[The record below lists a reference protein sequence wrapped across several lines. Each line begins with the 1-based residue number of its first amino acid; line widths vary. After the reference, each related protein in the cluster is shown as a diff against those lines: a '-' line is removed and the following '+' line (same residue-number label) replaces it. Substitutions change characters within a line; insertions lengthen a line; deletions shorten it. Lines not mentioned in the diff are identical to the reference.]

1 MTRKYMSADALRAAD
16 SRVGRFVRA
25 AALLIAAVVGISVI
39 YLCLMPAL
47 AENAGDPKYIYFD
60 NGLAG
65 YDRVLYSTDGGN
77 TWNDMALMSQLDSSD
92 ERMDISFDHVNTDYT
107 YVTASA
113 VAPGTDIMFRG
124 YDSRISWGYE
134 SSIQFYKRLLSDLIE
149 CEQGFPSFDLSKIC
163 PEEWKPVEEKW
174 KPRLLKGAKFTDCYA
189 KDKVF
194 RKGFEVED
202 FEKDVFK
209 CWMIYLNHVLFY
221 FMEADPN
228 TCSLT
233 PEYEALLD
241 QVKLPFDKAERKIVE
256 HNGVFV
262 SQYPSKP
269 FTPEEEARHKRMGE
283 IDQYQTD
290 MLMKGMAEVAKNI
303 LVLND

>member
-1 MTRKYMSADALRAAD
+1 MKEERKVDRL
-16 SRVGRFVRA
+16 GQT
-25 AALLIAAVVGISVI
+25 VI
-39 YLCLMPAL
+39 DGEIVPA
-47 AENAGDPKYIYFD
+47 NWFKRQWGYIWDFIYFHI
-60 NGLAG
+60 LPI
-65 YDRVLYSTDGGN
+65 R
-77 TWNDMALMSQLDSSD
+77 TWSKLV
-92 ERMDISFDHVNTDYT
+92 DIKNSIKYGFQR
-107 YVTASA
+107 
-113 VAPGTDIMFRG
+113 MFRG
-124 YDSRISWGYE
+124 YDHRISWGYE
-134 SSIQFYKRLLSDLIE
+134 SSVKFYKCLLSDLIE

-233 PEYEALLD
+233 SEYEALLD

>member
-1 MTRKYMSADALRAAD
+1 MTRKYMSADAVRAAD

-124 YDSRISWGYE
+124 YDSGVVYDTTVIRKLDGNGNPSDGSKMQWGYDYE
-134 SSIQFYKRLLSDLIE
+134 NFVWTSGASVM
-149 CEQGFPSFDLSKIC
+149 
-163 PEEWKPVEEKW
+163 KPM
-174 KPRLLKGAKFTDCYA
+174 R
-189 KDKVF
+189 
-194 RKGFEVED
+194 
-202 FEKDVFK
+202 
-209 CWMIYLNHVLFY
+209 
-221 FMEADPN
+221 
-228 TCSLT
+228 
-233 PEYEALLD
+233 
-241 QVKLPFDKAERKIVE
+241 
-256 HNGVFV
+256 
-262 SQYPSKP
+262 
-269 FTPEEEARHKRMGE
+269 
-283 IDQYQTD
+283 
-290 MLMKGMAEVAKNI
+290 
-303 LVLND
+303 